1 MNVWNPMED
10 VNTFVRTLMEAIHV
24 HVVLDMYLEW
34 MITIVKVLYVYNFTV
49 TVDACINTH
58 WWIITI
64 FIVSTYHNYVWDNWN
79 LLFPLWTKFYMQN
92 YVHKIY

>member
-58 WWIITI
+58 
-64 FIVSTYHNYVWDNWN
+64 
-79 LLFPLWTKFYMQN
+79 
-92 YVHKIY
+92 

>member
-1 MNVWNPMED
+1 MED

-34 MITIVKVLYVYNFTV
+34 MITIVKVLYVYDFTV

-58 WWIITI
+58 
-64 FIVSTYHNYVWDNWN
+64 
-79 LLFPLWTKFYMQN
+79 
-92 YVHKIY
+92 